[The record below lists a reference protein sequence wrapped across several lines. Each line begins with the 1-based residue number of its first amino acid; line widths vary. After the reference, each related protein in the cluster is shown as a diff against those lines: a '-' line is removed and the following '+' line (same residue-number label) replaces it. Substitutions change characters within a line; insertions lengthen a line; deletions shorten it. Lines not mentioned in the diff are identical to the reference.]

1 MKEDLNYKYPFF
13 VWLASVLIAPIF
25 LVLVFVFVGF
35 KRKEL
40 HEVVNILVAITIVG
54 VLVSIP
60 AILITQIAFKY
71 LARRTESQIG
81 LKLLFAFFSA
91 ALIWGIIYIVDFPLF
106 NNGNVIIATSY
117 SLSIVLS
124 SMLFSVRSKK
134 RKTADQ

>member
-40 HEVVNILVAITIVG
+40 HEVVNILAAITIVG

-91 ALIWGIIYIVDFPLF
+91 ALIWGTIYIVDFPLF

-124 SMLFSVRSKK
+124 RMLFSVRS
-134 RKTADQ
+134 